1 MDYLATKSWKWNGQV
16 YPQSV
21 AIPIQGGKPDGY
33 KSSQASSVRF
43 LQEIIKENLNT
54 DTQQKSKRI

>member
-1 MDYLATKSWKWNGQV
+1 MDYLATKSWNWKGQI

-43 LQEIIKENLNT
+43 LQEIIKINPDAN
-54 DTQQKSKRI
+54 TQQKSN